1 MLTYAVV
8 MTDAATTDQ
17 AIPRPTQLWKQ
28 LTPERKALA
37 ADAFW
42 RDDNASVEHADA
54 IALIAQRLKFR
65 PKSAMALPSEKK
77 SRYLA
82 TMPNVSE
89 LVAAR
94 LLVAYHLE
102 HQRPMMGAFLD
113 ALGMK
118 HENGLIADEDV
129 EPPDSDKLKAA
140 AASIGKS
147 FPPDEVALY
156 LSTLLWQDPDTWGG
170 LFKAPEV
177 LSGTK
182 A

>member
-1 MLTYAVV
+1 MLTYPPVS
-8 MTDAATTDQ
+8 TDPT
-17 AIPRPTQLWKQ
+17 IPRPSQLWKQ
-28 LTPERKALA
+28 LSAERKAQA

-42 RDDNASVEHADA
+42 RDDNAAMEQADA
-54 IALIAQRLKFR
+54 VASIAQRLKFR
-65 PKSAMALPSEKK
+65 PKSAMSLPLDKK

-94 LLVAYHLE
+94 LLVAYHLD

-129 EPPDSDKLKAA
+129 QPPEPEKLKAA
-140 AASIGKS
+140 AASIGQS
-147 FPPDEVALY
+147 FPAEDVALY
-156 LSTLLWQDPDTWGG
+156 LSTLLWQDPDTWSG
-170 LFKAPEV
+170 LFQAPEI
-177 LSGTK
+177 LTTAK